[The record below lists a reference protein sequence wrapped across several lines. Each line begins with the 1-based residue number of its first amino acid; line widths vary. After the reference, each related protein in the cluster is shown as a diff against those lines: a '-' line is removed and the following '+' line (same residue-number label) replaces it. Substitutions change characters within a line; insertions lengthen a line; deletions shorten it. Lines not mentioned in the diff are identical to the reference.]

1 MKPESIVL
9 TVAGMCFGV
18 LLGWVL
24 ATMNDSRIAS
34 APAAAA
40 AASAG
45 AQQEPSPGNERAPAQ
60 LDEGEVQALTTILKN
75 DPNNAGAAAQ
85 LAETYFR
92 ADQMEEAVKWYREA
106 LRLDPK
112 NVNASTQLGMSL
124 FVTQGADPALA
135 QFEKSLQ
142 LDPRHARTL
151 LSKGIVL
158 WQGKNDLAGAEAAWR
173 KVVDVGPDSPEA
185 ELARQGLK
193 GLSARQGGGGAP
205 SEGP

>member
-24 ATMNDSRIAS
+24 ATMNDSRLAS
-34 APAAAA
+34 APAAATATA
-40 AASAG
+40 APQQAPSA
-45 AQQEPSPGNERAPAQ
+45 GNERAPAQ
-60 LDEGEVQALTTILKN
+60 LDEGEVQALTTILKS

-92 ADQMEEAVKWYREA
+92 ADQMEDAIKWYREA

-124 FVTQGADPALA
+124 FVAQGAEPALA
-135 QFEKSLQ
+135 QFEKSLK
-142 LDPRHARTL
+142 LDPRNARTL

-158 WQGKNDLAGAEAAWR
+158 WQGKNDLAGAETVWR
-173 KVVDVGPDSPEA
+173 KVVEVAPDSPEA
-185 ELARQGLK
+185 ELAKQGLE
-193 GLSARQGGGGAP
+193 GIGRRGGSPPAGQ
-205 SEGP
+205 

>member
-34 APAAAA
+34 AAAVAPAAQPAP
-40 AASAG
+40 SA
-45 AQQEPSPGNERAPAQ
+45 GNERAPAQ
-60 LDEGEVQALTTILKN
+60 LNQGEVQALTTILQN

-92 ADQMEEAVKWYREA
+92 ADQMEEAIKWYREA

-124 FVTQGADPALA
+124 FVTQGADAALQ

-142 LDPRHARTL
+142 LDPKHARTL

-158 WQGKNDLAGAEAAWR
+158 WQGKNDLTGAEAAWK
-173 KVVDVGPDSPEA
+173 KVIEVAPDSQEA
-185 ELARQGLK
+185 GLAQQGL
-193 GLSARQGGGGAP
+193 QGIGRRGGSPPPPQGQ
-205 SEGP
+205 

>member
-1 MKPESIVL
+1 
-9 TVAGMCFGV
+9 MCFGV

-24 ATMNDSRIAS
+24 ATMNDSRITTS

-40 AASAG
+40 AAA
-45 AQQEPSPGNERAPAQ
+45 AAPQQEPSAGNERAPAQ
-60 LDEGEVQALTTILKN
+60 LDEGEVQALTTILTN

-92 ADQMEEAVKWYREA
+92 AERMDEAIKWYREA

-124 FVTQGADPALA
+124 FVTQGAEPALA

-142 LDPRHARTL
+142 LDPKHARTL

-158 WQGKNDLAGAEAAWR
+158 WQGKNDLAGAETAWR
-173 KVVDVGPDSPEA
+173 RVVEMAPDSPEA
-185 ELARQGLK
+185 ELAQQGLK
-193 GLSARQGGGGAP
+193 GLSGRQGGGAAP

>member
-24 ATMNDSRIAS
+24 ATMNDSRLAS
-34 APAAAA
+34 APVAAAA
-40 AASAG
+40 APEQAAPSA
-45 AQQEPSPGNERAPAQ
+45 GNERAPAQ

-92 ADQMEEAVKWYREA
+92 ADRMEDAIKWYREA

-124 FVTQGADPALA
+124 FVVQGAEPALA

-142 LDPRHARTL
+142 LDPKNARAL

-158 WQGKNDLAGAEAAWR
+158 WQGKNDLAGAEEAWR
-173 KVVDVGPDSPEA
+173 KVIEVAPASSEA
-185 ELARQGLK
+185 ELAQQGLQ
-193 GLSARQGGGGAP
+193 GLGRRGGSPPAGQ
-205 SEGP
+205 

>member
-24 ATMNDSRIAS
+24 GTMNDSRIAS

-40 AASAG
+40 AP
-45 AQQEPSPGNERAPAQ
+45 QQEPSAGNERAPAQ
-60 LDEGEVQALTTILKN
+60 LDEGEVKALTTILTN

-92 ADQMEEAVKWYREA
+92 AEQMEEAIKWYREA

-112 NVNASTQLGMSL
+112 NINASTQLGMAL
-124 FVTQGADPALA
+124 FVTQGAEAALE
-135 QFEKSLQ
+135 QFEKSLR
-142 LDPRHARTL
+142 LDPKHARTL

-158 WQGKNDLAGAEAAWR
+158 WQGKNDLAGAEAVWR
-173 KVVDVGPDSPEA
+173 KVIEVAPDSAEA
-185 ELARQGLK
+185 GLAKQG
-193 GLSARQGGGGAP
+193 
-205 SEGP
+205 

>member
-24 ATMNDSRIAS
+24 ATMNDSRIAT
-34 APAAAA
+34 APVAAAA
-40 AASAG
+40 PEQTPSA
-45 AQQEPSPGNERAPAQ
+45 GNERAPAQ

-92 ADQMEEAVKWYREA
+92 ADQMELAIKWFREA

-112 NVNASTQLGMSL
+112 NINASTQLGMSL
-124 FVTQGADPALA
+124 FVTQGAEPALA

-142 LDPRHARTL
+142 LNPKDARTL

-158 WQGKNDLAGAEAAWR
+158 WQGRNDLAGAEAAWR
-173 KVVDVGPDSPEA
+173 KVLEVAPDSAEA
-185 ELARQGLK
+185 QMAQQGLQ
-193 GLSARQGGGGAP
+193 GLTGRQGGAAP
-205 SEGP
+205 PAGQ

>member
-24 ATMNDSRIAS
+24 ATMNDSRLAS
-34 APAAAA
+34 AATATATVAPAAQQTP
-40 AASAG
+40 SA
-45 AQQEPSPGNERAPAQ
+45 GNERAPAQ

-92 ADQMEEAVKWYREA
+92 ADQMQDAIKWYREA

-124 FVTQGADPALA
+124 FVAEGADAALK
-135 QFEKSLQ
+135 QFDKSLQ
-142 LDPRHARTL
+142 LDPKHARTL

-158 WQGKNDLAGAEAAWR
+158 WQGKNDLPGAEAVWR
-173 KVVDVGPDSPEA
+173 KVIEVAPDSPEA
-185 ELARQGLK
+185 GLAQQGLQ
-193 GLSARQGGGGAP
+193 GITGRGGRSAP
-205 SEGP
+205 PEGQ

>member
-24 ATMNDSRIAS
+24 ATMNDNRM

-40 AASAG
+40 VSA
-45 AQQEPSPGNERAPAQ
+45 AQQAPSAGNERAPAE

-92 ADQMEEAVKWYREA
+92 ADRMEDAIRWYREA

-112 NVNASTQLGMSL
+112 NINASTQLGMAL
-124 FVTQGADPALA
+124 FVTEGAEPALK
-135 QFEKSLQ
+135 QFEASLK
-142 LDPRHARTL
+142 LDPKHARTL

-158 WQGKNDLAGAEAAWR
+158 WQGRNDLAGAEAAWR
-173 KVVDVGPDSPEA
+173 KVIEVAPDSPEA
-185 ELARQGLK
+185 GLAQNGLD
-193 GLSARQGGGGAP
+193 GIGRRSSSAQ
-205 SEGP
+205 SEGQ

>member
-24 ATMNDSRIAS
+24 ATMNDSRLAS
-34 APAAAA
+34 APVAAAA
-40 AASAG
+40 APEAAPSA
-45 AQQEPSPGNERAPAQ
+45 GNERAPAQ
-60 LDEGEVQALTTILKN
+60 LDEGEVQALITILKN

-92 ADQMEEAVKWYREA
+92 ADRMEDAIKWYREA

-124 FVTQGADPALA
+124 FVVQGAEPALA
-135 QFEKSLQ
+135 
-142 LDPRHARTL
+142 
-151 LSKGIVL
+151 
-158 WQGKNDLAGAEAAWR
+158 
-173 KVVDVGPDSPEA
+173 
-185 ELARQGLK
+185 
-193 GLSARQGGGGAP
+193 
-205 SEGP
+205 

>member
-24 ATMNDSRIAS
+24 ATMNDSRL
-34 APAAAA
+34 APAATATAA
-40 AASAG
+40 PAAQPTPSA
-45 AQQEPSPGNERAPAQ
+45 GNERAPAQ
-60 LDEGEVQALTTILKN
+60 LDEGEVQALTTILTN

-92 ADQMEEAVKWYREA
+92 ADRMEDAIKWYREA

-124 FVTQGADPALA
+124 FVVQGADPALQ

-142 LDPRHARTL
+142 LDPKHARTL

-173 KVVDVGPDSPEA
+173 KVIDVAPDSAEA
-185 ELARQGLK
+185 GLAKQGLD
-193 GLSARQGGGGAP
+193 GITGRGGRSTPPQGQ
-205 SEGP
+205 

>member
-24 ATMNDSRIAS
+24 ATMNDSRLAS
-34 APAAAA
+34 AASTVTPA
-40 AASAG
+40 
-45 AQQEPSPGNERAPAQ
+45 AQQEPSAGNERAPAQ
-60 LDEGEVQALTTILKN
+60 LDEGEVQALTTILQN

-92 ADQMEEAVKWYREA
+92 ADRMEEAIKWYREA
-106 LRLDPK
+106 LRLDPA
-112 NVNASTQLGMSL
+112 NVNASTQLGMAL
-124 FVTQGADPALA
+124 FVVQGADAALA

-173 KVVDVGPDSPEA
+173 KVIEVAPDSSEA
-185 ELARQGLK
+185 SLAQQGL
-193 GLSARQGGGGAP
+193 QGITGRGGRSTP
-205 SEGP
+205 PEGK

>member
-24 ATMNDSRIAS
+24 ATMNDSRITS
-34 APAAAA
+34 PPVSAAAA
-40 AASAG
+40 P
-45 AQQEPSPGNERAPAQ
+45 QQEPSAGNERAPAQ
-60 LDEGEVQALTTILKN
+60 LDEGEVKALTTILTN

-92 ADQMEEAVKWYREA
+92 AEQMEEAIKWYREA

-142 LDPRHARTL
+142 LDPKHPRTL

-158 WQGKNDLAGAEAAWR
+158 WQGKNDLAGAAAAWR
-173 KVVDVGPDSPEA
+173 RVVEVAPGSSEA
-185 ELARQGLK
+185 ELAQQGLK
-193 GLSARQGGGGAP
+193 GLTARQGGGGAP
-205 SEGP
+205 SEGQ

>member
-1 MKPESIVL
+1 
-9 TVAGMCFGV
+9 MCFGV

-40 AASAG
+40 APQQAPSA
-45 AQQEPSPGNERAPAQ
+45 GNERAPAQ
-60 LDEGEVQALTTILKN
+60 LDEGEVQALTTILTN

-92 ADQMEEAVKWYREA
+92 AEKMEEAIKWYREA

-112 NVNASTQLGMSL
+112 NINASTQLGMAL
-124 FVTQGADPALA
+124 FVTQGAEAALE
-135 QFEKSLQ
+135 QFEKSLR
-142 LDPRHARTL
+142 LDPKHARTL

-158 WQGKNDLAGAEAAWR
+158 WQGKNDLAGAENVWR
-173 KVVDVGPDSPEA
+173 KVIEVAPDSAEA
-185 ELARQGLK
+185 GLAKQGLQ
-193 GLSARQGGGGAP
+193 GLTGRQGGAAP
-205 SEGP
+205 SEGQ

>member
-24 ATMNDSRIAS
+24 ATMNDSRIAL

-40 AASAG
+40 APQQAPSA
-45 AQQEPSPGNERAPAQ
+45 GNERAPAE
-60 LDEGEVQALTTILKN
+60 LDEGEVQALTTILTN

-92 ADQMEEAVKWYREA
+92 AERMEEAIKWYREA

-124 FVTQGADPALA
+124 FVTQGAEAALA

-142 LDPRHARTL
+142 LDPKHARTL

-173 KVVDVGPDSPEA
+173 KVVEVAPDSPEA
-185 ELARQGLK
+185 GMAQEGLK
-193 GLSARQGGGGAP
+193 GLTGRRGSAAPTGGQ
-205 SEGP
+205 